1 MVDVVFP
8 DPALPMTALTFLSL
22 LLLVGLTSQAE
33 VIQETSQTTN
43 PGETIT
49 LTCGSSAGAV
59 TTSNYADWFQQNPN
73 QVPRGLIGDNTYRNP
88 NVPEWFSGSL
98 RAGKAVLTIRGAQPE
113 DEAFYYCALW
123 STDHCH
129 SGRAQ

>member
-1 MVDVVFP
+1 KNWV
-8 DPALPMTALTFLSL
+8 SL
-22 LLLVGLTSQAE
+22 LATGRSSSQGV
-33 VIQETSQTTN
+33 VIQETSRTTN

-59 TTSNYADWFQQNPN
+59 TTSNYLDWFQQKPN
-73 QVPRGLIGDNTYRNP
+73 QVPRGLIGDNTYGNP
-88 NVPEWFSGSL
+88 NVPERFSGSL
-98 RAGKAVLTIRGAQPE
+98 RAGKAVLTITGAQPE

-129 SGRAQ
+129 SDRAQ

>member
-1 MVDVVFP
+1 MAWTP
-8 DPALPMTALTFLSL
+8 L
-22 LLLVGLTSQAE
+22 LLLLLSHCTGLTSQAE
-33 VIQETSQTTN
+33 VIQETSRTTN

-59 TTSNYADWFQQNPN
+59 TISNYTDWFQQKPN
-73 QVPRGLIGDNTYRNP
+73 QVPRGLTGDNTYRNP

-98 RAGKAVLTIRGAQPE
+98 SAGKAIFTTTGAQPE

-123 STDHCH
+123 STDHWH
-129 SGRAQ
+129 SDRAQ